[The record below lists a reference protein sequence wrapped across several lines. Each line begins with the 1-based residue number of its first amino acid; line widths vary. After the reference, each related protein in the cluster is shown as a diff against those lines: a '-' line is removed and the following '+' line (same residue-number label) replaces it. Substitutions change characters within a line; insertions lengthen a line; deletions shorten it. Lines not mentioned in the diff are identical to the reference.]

1 MLYLFQ
7 AVNGEEI
14 GRFDNNAED
23 IGIPKILLM
32 ESAGL
37 QAVESII
44 RKFSPSTD
52 KRITVFCGNG
62 NNGGDGFVISRHFAS
77 KGYIVDVFL
86 CGDPIKIRTEEA
98 RLNFKILKRLILSV
112 KIHVIRDSSQLTESL
127 RENIEE
133 NSSLI
138 IDALLGTGV
147 SGKIREPTASA
158 IRLINSLSIPKISV
172 DIPSG
177 MDPNT
182 GNIDDIAVKCDFRV
196 TFHREKTG
204 LKNSKNKHIA
214 SIGIPR
220 EAELLVGKGD
230 LLQCIKSKPNN
241 AHKGQYGRLLIIGG
255 SKSFSGAPTFA
266 ALAGVEM
273 GLDLVKIFVP
283 KSIDNVVR
291 SFNANFI
298 VLSGEDEIFTLNDLQ
313 AAKELCKWA
322 DAVVLG
328 PGLGDNPESILFSKD
343 LIRWLDSQAIP
354 FVIDADA
361 ITSLASLF
369 HDDHF
374 RFSNKHVVI
383 TPHKGELQRLLKI
396 PKHEIPSEFIPFINK
411 ISPLLQKFGGIF
423 LFKGHYDIIYDAFS
437 QDTPTNIVNFDYNH
451 IRLNTRGTPAMT
463 VGGTG
468 DVLAGIVGSL
478 LALKNDGFAS
488 AISGAY
494 LNGRLGEEICEEIGD
509 RISATDLIYHIRIF
523 LKKFINT
530 KN

>member
-1 MLYLFQ
+1 MPYLFQ

-23 IGIPKILLM
+23 LGIPKILLM

-37 QAVESII
+37 QATECII
-44 RKFSPSTD
+44 QKFSPSVD
-52 KRITVFCGNG
+52 KKITVFCGNG

-98 RLNFKILKRLILSV
+98 RLNMKILKKLILSV
-112 KIHVIRDSSQLTESL
+112 KIHIIRDSSQLTESL
-127 RENIEE
+127 RENIEKG
-133 NSSLI
+133 SSLV

-158 IRLINSLSIPKISV
+158 IKLINSLSIPKISV

-177 MDPNT
+177 MNPNT
-182 GNIDDIAVKCDFRV
+182 GYFDDMAVKCDFRV

-204 LKNSKNKHIA
+204 LENSQNKHIA

-255 SKSFSGAPTFA
+255 SKSYSGAPTFA
-266 ALAGVEM
+266 ALAGIEM

-291 SFNANFI
+291 GFNANFI

-313 AAKELCKWA
+313 VAKELCKWA
-322 DAVVLG
+322 NAVVLG
-328 PGLGDNPESILFSKD
+328 PGFGDDPNTIQFSKEI
-343 LIRWLDSQAIP
+343 IRWLDSQNIP

-361 ITSLASLF
+361 ITSLAILI
-369 HDDHF
+369 HDENF
-374 RFSNKHVVI
+374 CFSNKNVVI

-396 PKHEIPSEFIPFINK
+396 PKHEIHSEFIHFVDQIA
-411 ISPLLQKFGGIF
+411 PLLHRFGGII
-423 LFKGHYDIIYDAFS
+423 LFKGRYDIIIDAYYEN
-437 QDTPTNIVNFDYNH
+437 TTKNLINLDYNH
-451 IRLNTRGTPAMT
+451 FRLNTRGTPAMT

-468 DVLAGIVGSL
+468 DVLAGIVGSF
-478 LALKNDGFAS
+478 LALKNNGFAS

-494 LNGRLGEEICEEIGD
+494 LNGRLGEEISKEIGD
-509 RISATDLIYHIRIF
+509 RISATDLIYYIRIF
-523 LKKFINT
+523 LKKFINS